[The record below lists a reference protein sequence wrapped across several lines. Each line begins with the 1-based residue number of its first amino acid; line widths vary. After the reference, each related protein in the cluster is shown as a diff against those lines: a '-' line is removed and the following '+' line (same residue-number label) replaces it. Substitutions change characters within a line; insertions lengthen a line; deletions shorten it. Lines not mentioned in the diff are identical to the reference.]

1 MRSTKIVLAL
11 VCVVAASAPFLSGA
25 QPAGFKRIPI
35 QKVDLSAPGREAVQA
50 VAELPAGMAVGRH
63 THPGEEVSYVLEGT
77 VLLLVEGQQPRE
89 VKAGEGFSIPAGV
102 VHDAKVV
109 GDKGSKVLATYI
121 VEKGKPLATPAP

>member
-1 MRSTKIVLAL
+1 MRQPKIALAL
-11 VCVVAASAPFLSGA
+11 VCAAAAAAPFLSGA
-25 QPAGFKRIPI
+25 QPAGFKRIPV
-35 QKVDLSAPGREAVQA
+35 QRADLSVPGREVVQA

-77 VLLLVEGQQPRE
+77 VLLLVEGQPPRE
-89 VKAGEGFSIPAGV
+89 VKAGEGFSVPAGV

>member
-1 MRSTKIVLAL
+1 MRNTKIVLAL
-11 VCVVAASAPFLSGA
+11 LCVAAASAPFLSGA

-77 VLLLVEGQQPRE
+77 VLLLIDGQPARE

>member
-1 MRSTKIVLAL
+1 MRHARIVLSLLCAAL
-11 VCVVAASAPFLSGA
+11 AAAPFLISA
-25 QPAGFKRIPI
+25 QPAGFKRIPV
-35 QKVDLSAPGREAVQA
+35 QRVDLSAPGREAVQA

-77 VLLLVEGQQPRE
+77 VLLLIDGQPPRE
-89 VKAGEGFSIPAGV
+89 VKAGEGFAVPAGV
-102 VHDAKVV
+102 VHDAKVA